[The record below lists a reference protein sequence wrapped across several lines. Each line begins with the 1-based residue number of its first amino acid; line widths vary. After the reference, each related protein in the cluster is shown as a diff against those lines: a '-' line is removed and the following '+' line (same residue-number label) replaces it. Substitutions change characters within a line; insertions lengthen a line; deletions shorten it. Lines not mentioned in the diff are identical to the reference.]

1 MRSTRGGLLSTT
13 VMPLMAGFGLVVGGA
28 LVEAPRAHGATLAQP
43 LSTPLPAAKPRP
55 GHILLAAC
63 NPSAAK
69 NPRNPCGA
77 KNPCNPCAA
86 SGGSASSKCYVP
98 RLAAAWKNSPCNR
111 CNPCAAKNPCNPC
124 AAKNPCNPCAAKN
137 PCNPCAVKNPCN
149 PCAAKNPCAAANPCN
164 PCNPCGAAPVAEI
177 SSNEAQAAYL
187 CIRGEMGSDYAKAGI
202 AAVANYQQWANLALA
217 PYQSATH
224 GGRYVNNYAN
234 GIGAETYGR
243 YEKVGKMPAGSVLAK
258 DSFVVNPDGRVAIGP
273 LFIME
278 KLAAGT
284 NADTHDWRYAMIMP
298 NGAVLG
304 TTGGKDAA
312 NVAFCAECHATVA
325 DDQDSLFF
333 LPEDVRAKFP

>member
-98 RLAAAWKNSPCNR
+98 RLAAAWKNSPY
-111 CNPCAAKNPCNPC
+111 
-124 AAKNPCNPCAAKN
+124 
-137 PCNPCAVKNPCN
+137 NPCN

-187 CIRGEMGSDYAKAGI
+187 CIRGEMGSDYAKAGV
-202 AAVANYQQWANLALA
+202 AAVDNYQQWVNLALA

-234 GIGAETYGR
+234 GTGAEAYGR
-243 YEKVGKMPAGSVLAK
+243 YEKVGTMPAGSVLAK
-258 DSFVVNPDGRVAIGP
+258 DSFVVNPDGRVAVGP

-278 KLAAGT
+278 KLVAGA

-298 NGAVLG
+298 NGSLLG
-304 TTGGKDAA
+304 ATGGKGSA
-312 NVAFCAECHATVA
+312 NVAFCADCHSTMA

-333 LPEDVRAKFP
+333 LPDEMRAKLP